1 MKKKALFLTGILMA
15 GVFLLGCG
23 ASPAP
28 ALTPDVTQDMGGGAV
43 YAHYDFE
50 WDGAQKLFTIA
61 CDPSS
66 EQSEYEFVVHHISN
80 GQGGYAAS
88 YVADIAADFEER
100 TGRKVPAATNGE
112 FFMNASSGVGPVE
125 SYVKDGIVLNL
136 GAYSWKHCFGFDN
149 NGNTAIGRLDLNNTV
164 VRLNVTSADGS
175 ASQVFEIDAFN
186 REPADGG
193 LAVYT
198 NTGTFTVNGA
208 AKYVIVAESANTTQY
223 PVYGTSRRTVEG
235 EVISDGSFT
244 VSSGQFAIVVK
255 GDNEISRWLYENLY
269 YGAQADIVR
278 YPAGE
283 FEGMKYVVGGW
294 CILTEDGA
302 VNEACRTDTE
312 NAGGVPAPRTF
323 FGIREDGTMML
334 CALDGRQAGYSV
346 GLTVQQEAYL
356 AEELGLVTAIEL
368 DGGGSTTFLL
378 RQDDALTLMNSPSD
392 ISGGEHVP
400 RRVCNAVLLVEK
412 TAAQEGVEDEEPP
425 SQSGDGEPAAPS
437 GDGGEGG
444 CTGTVRFGAGAAP
457 AFIAAGT
464 GAMVI
469 FVRRKKKGN

>member
-1 MKKKALFLTGILMA
+1 MKKTALLCTGILMA
-15 GVFLLGCG
+15 GVFTLGCG
-23 ASPAP
+23 ASAAP
-28 ALTPDVTQDMGGGAV
+28 ALTPSVTQDMGGGAV
-43 YAHYDFE
+43 YAYYDFE
-50 WDGAQKLFTIA
+50 WNGSQKLFTIA
-61 CDPSS
+61 CDPAA
-66 EQSEYEFVVHHISN
+66 EGSEYEFVVHHISN

-88 YVADIAADFEER
+88 YVADIAADFEES
-100 TGRKVPAATNGE
+100 TGRKVLAATNGD
-112 FFMNASSGVGPVE
+112 FFMSASSGVGPVE

-175 ASQVFEIDAFN
+175 ASRVFEIDAFN
-186 REPADGG
+186 QEPEDGE

-244 VSSGQFAIVVK
+244 VSSGQYAIVVK

-283 FEGMKYVVGGW
+283 FEGMEYVVGGW
-294 CILTEDGA
+294 DILIEDCV
-302 VNEACRTDTE
+302 VNEDCRTDTE
-312 NAGGVPAPRTF
+312 NSGGVAAPRTF
-323 FGIREDGTMML
+323 FGVKEDGTMVL
-334 CALDGRQAGYSV
+334 CALDGRQTGYSV
-346 GLTVQQEAYL
+346 GLTVQEEAYL

-378 RQDDALTLMNSPSD
+378 RQDDELTLMNSPSD
-392 ISGGEHVP
+392 ATGA

-412 TAAQEGVEDEEPP
+412 EDAQDGEEDEDPP
-425 SQSGDGEPAAPS
+425 SQSGDGETTVPS
-437 GDGGEGG
+437 GEDGQGG
-444 CTGTVRFGAGAAP
+444 CAGAVGYGAGLGVP
-457 AFIAAGT
+457 VLFAAGT
-464 GAMVI
+464 GATIV